1 MIGRILRVTVTVAVL
16 AFAANYFYTHHEE
29 VETLQFRM
37 IAATVLLGIVFVL
50 CSLKAAMIALSPDVL
65 EAEMVSGNQ
74 MAETIMRFR
83 KNSAYFILVV
93 GFMITLS
100 TLFLGDLTE
109 AAMPSV
115 FAKVGVAL
123 VIALVA
129 EVIAD
134 YVGIKYK
141 MKLAHAMAPLTQLLF
156 DLLIFVKPLSWLIT
170 RLLGHEEEER
180 LKEGVLAHII
190 RKQGHHDDGELK
202 GYELHAALH
211 VIETDHR
218 QMKELGNPIT
228 ADSCIQWSRFEDGL
242 PVIPDKGT
250 PSYVDLVQKIGAS
263 SKRWFVFCD
272 EQGNPKSILDS
283 RRFGAELGFRGADA
297 ASLYHFLHRAKVV
310 DGDTELGHAIMAFE
324 LESEHPLENVVKID
338 ALLIR
343 CDDGL
348 RIYTAADNFGDK
360 VTGLV
365 NVRGQVPAR
374 PH

>member
-29 VETLQFRM
+29 VETLQFRAV
-37 IAATVLLGIVFVL
+37 AAAILLGIVFVL

-65 EAEMVSGNQ
+65 EAEMVSGNK

-218 QMKELGNPIT
+218 QMKELGNPVT
-228 ADSCIQWSRFEDGL
+228 ADSCIQWGRFEDGL
-242 PVIPDKGT
+242 PVIPDKGA
-250 PSYVDLVQKIGAS
+250 PAYVDLVRKIGAS

-283 RRFGAELGFRGADA
+283 RRFGAELGFRGPDA

-310 DGDTELGHAIMAFE
+310 TGDTELGHAIMAFE

-365 NVRGQVPAR
+365 NVRGQVSAR
-374 PH
+374 AH